1 MLKLILKN
9 LWARRQRNAWV
20 IIELILITIVAWVVL
35 DPAIVT
41 GYYLSLESGY
51 DIERLVAINLAEI
64 PKDGRGYDEA
74 SEGQTMENVHRL
86 LDKVRVD
93 SRVEAATIVPHLH
106 PESQATTVNSFPIDT
121 VSGVYFDVKF
131 FRGTDFFKTY
141 GIKGLDGKTFQKPP
155 ISGSEIIVSRS
166 VADIMHPGIN
176 PVGHYLNETTDTTS
190 KMWSWNRNKLISGVT
205 EEIVYRSVIGRSPV
219 VYGYE
224 KEEKIQNAGELLMVL
239 RLKPEVN
246 PRRFIEEYSP
256 IIASELK
263 AGNVYAHSPQLYT
276 GLRDALAMDA
286 HNKYVIS
293 VALAVFFFVNLCLG
307 IIGTFY
313 LQTRTRS
320 RDTGIMCSFGATP
333 RKILIEIMSE
343 GWIMTTISW
352 IIGCAVYLF
361 YAKKEGLAMPEG
373 SWWGDMDSVAVVLP
387 LWFDSFNTHFAIV
400 SLIIYAV
407 LMLTVSIGIYLPA
420 RVISKARP
428 VDALKDE

>member
-1 MLKLILKN
+1 MLKLVFKN

-41 GYYLSLESGY
+41 GYYLSLEPGY

-141 GIKGLDGKTFQKPP
+141 GIKGLDGNTFQEPP

-166 VADIMHPGIN
+166 IADIMHPGIN

-205 EEIVYRSVIGRSPV
+205 EEIV
-219 VYGYE
+219 
-224 KEEKIQNAGELLMVL
+224 
-239 RLKPEVN
+239 
-246 PRRFIEEYSP
+246 
-256 IIASELK
+256 
-263 AGNVYAHSPQLYT
+263 
-276 GLRDALAMDA
+276 
-286 HNKYVIS
+286 
-293 VALAVFFFVNLCLG
+293 
-307 IIGTFY
+307 
-313 LQTRTRS
+313 
-320 RDTGIMCSFGATP
+320 
-333 RKILIEIMSE
+333 
-343 GWIMTTISW
+343 
-352 IIGCAVYLF
+352 
-361 YAKKEGLAMPEG
+361 
-373 SWWGDMDSVAVVLP
+373 
-387 LWFDSFNTHFAIV
+387 
-400 SLIIYAV
+400 
-407 LMLTVSIGIYLPA
+407 
-420 RVISKARP
+420 
-428 VDALKDE
+428 